1 MWTASQSAAY
11 DAWRTSYPKEW
22 DTQQDRE
29 DAIDDEVN
37 LLTEDGGDCYP
48 FSVENFTEYL
58 ADYATDEQRQALI
71 RLVIDNADKV
81 PTLVKGCEA
90 YWYKEARA
98 RAEEIIDSRDDYS

>member
-11 DAWRTSYPKEW
+11 DAWRTSPPKEW
-22 DTQQDRE
+22 GAQEERE

-37 LLTEDGGDCYP
+37 LLTEDSGDCYP
-48 FSVENFTEYL
+48 YSIANFTEYL

-71 RLVIDNADKV
+71 SLVLDNAEKV
-81 PTLVKGCEA
+81 PDLVKGCEA